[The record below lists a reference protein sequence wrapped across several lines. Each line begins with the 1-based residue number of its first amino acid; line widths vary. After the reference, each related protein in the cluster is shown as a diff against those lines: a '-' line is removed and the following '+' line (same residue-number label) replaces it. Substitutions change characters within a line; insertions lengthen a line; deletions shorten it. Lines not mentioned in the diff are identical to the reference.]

1 MAELRFF
8 SDLDIRVALEGL
20 RRKRLNFSPEKVA
33 EYIESTGWRIDHYRE
48 PLPAEHPG
56 PPAPGGSWEIARRL
70 ATVYEF
76 VDSKLVRAYYD
87 PQEPLESR
95 NMLLEIHFWGM
106 RIYAGVRSGGVT
118 DGIRRE
124 DGSEARVW
132 SWSYRT
138 LEGHFE
144 MGQIDYQ
151 VWKWLDSGKVEF
163 QIRALSR
170 PAPIDDLVVRLGF
183 LLFGRGKQKEFA
195 RRACE
200 RMRKLTSA
208 ELGAAPGS
216 SAAPTRLGPQ

>member
-8 SDLDIRVALEGL
+8 SDLDIGAGLEGL
-20 RRKRLNFSPEKVA
+20 RGKRLNFAPEKEA
-33 EYIESTGWRIDHYRE
+33 EYTESTGWRIDHYRE
-48 PLPAEHPG
+48 PLPTERPG
-56 PPAPGGSWEIARRL
+56 PPATAGSWEVARRL

-87 PQEPLESR
+87 PKEPLESR
-95 NMLLEIHFWGM
+95 NMLLEVHFWGM

-183 LLFGRGKQKEFA
+183 LLFGRRKQKEFA

-208 ELGAAPGS
+208 EMGPAPGS
-216 SAAPTRLGPQ
+216 SAAPTKLGPH

>member
-1 MAELRFF
+1 MAELRLF
-8 SDLDIRVALEGL
+8 SDPDIGAGLEGL
-20 RRKRLNFSPEKVA
+20 RRKQLNFVPEKGA
-33 EYIESTGWRIDHYRE
+33 EYTESTGWRIDHYRE
-48 PLPAEHPG
+48 PLPAERPG
-56 PPAPGGSWEIARRL
+56 PPATAGSWEVARRL

-95 NMLLEIHFWGM
+95 NMLLEVHFWGM

-124 DGSEARVW
+124 DGGEARVW

-183 LLFGRGKQKEFA
+183 LLFGRRKQKEFA

-216 SAAPTRLGPQ
+216 PAAPTKLGPH